1 MGNILYQEQ
10 TRYSKMFLNTGVEIL
25 KLNNMA
31 QKIISNPSDKQLI
44 KLPKFMKDAHIDDEQ
59 SLNYDWRDSHN
70 KLTSKKK

>member
-1 MGNILYQEQ
+1 
-10 TRYSKMFLNTGVEIL
+10 
-25 KLNNMA
+25 MA